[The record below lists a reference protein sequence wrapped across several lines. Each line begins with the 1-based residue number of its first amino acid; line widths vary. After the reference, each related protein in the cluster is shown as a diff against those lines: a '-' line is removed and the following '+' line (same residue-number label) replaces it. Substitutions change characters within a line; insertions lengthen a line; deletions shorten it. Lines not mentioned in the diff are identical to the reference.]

1 MLHLLTIPP
10 APQVLGP
17 KEIERLAGLTTRAG
31 LTTEIA
37 GVKEVAAPYMEMNTK
52 ELIAEGA
59 KLVKMGGVE
68 GAKLVNASIVEPAK
82 ARATPYVE
90 EAKARATPY
99 VAEAKARVSPYVAE
113 GLDTKDAVM
122 SDARVQKAVAAL
134 KGKFEQVRER
144 PADVAREL
152 KTQTIDLIKYEK
164 LGEYRAYVCS
174 EHFVADTRRLV
185 KEDLPSLAKEA
196 TRLGAHGVKAGAE
209 LMKEELAAAAA
220 LAAEAWAKGR
230 EEHSDLRS
238 WEALSGLARVLVAS
252 LSSGLASR
260 AEEAELRAKLAAMT
274 ARLQAVFGL
283 GAAAAPAAAPEAPAE
298 AQVATPNKIVGF
310 EVEATSSSSVAVTL
324 NSGAAEFVPNGHAE
338 DGAEDE
344 DEDEDDED
352 EEYEDAP
359 LSAEKPLM

>member
-1 MLHLLTIPP
+1 MVKQGLTRAGIEK
-10 APQVLGP
+10 VLGP
-17 KEIERLAGLTTRAG
+17 KEIERLAGLTTRVG

-37 GVKEVAAPYMEMNTK
+37 GVKEVVVSYMEMNTK
-52 ELIAEGA
+52 ELLREGA
-59 KLVKMGGVE
+59 KLVKLGGVE

-99 VAEAKARVSPYVAE
+99 VAEAKARASPYVAE
-113 GLDTKDAVM
+113 AKARATPYVAPYIAKGLDTKDAVM

-185 KEDLPSLAKEA
+185 KEDLPS
-196 TRLGAHGVKAGAE
+196 
-209 LMKEELAAAAA
+209 

-310 EVEATSSSSVAVTL
+310 EVDATSSSSVAVTL

-338 DGAEDE
+338 DGAEY
-344 DEDEDDED
+344 EDEDDEEEEDEEED

-359 LSAEKPLM
+359 LSAEK